1 MKDKLIL
8 FIKGIVL
15 GIAFII
21 PGVSG
26 GTLAVLMGIYEE
38 LIEAAS
44 NFYKGFNNF
53 KKYFLYLLPIVAG
66 VLVSITICAKVI
78 KYGLEKA
85 PIITILVFL
94 GLIIGG
100 IPKLFKS
107 VNRKPGIKDFSF
119 MLIGIIIVLVMM
131 IVDKGSNSV
140 SFSNMSTL
148 GYISLFLVGMLASAT
163 MVVPGISGSFTL
175 MLIGYYEPILNLVND
190 ITSFNNLSHNII
202 LIIPFLLGVFVG
214 IIVIAKIIE
223 WMLKKYHDATYYVII
238 GFVLSSIISVLY
250 QVFSYDFNLTHFIIG
265 VIVMIIDSIF
275 VYKIFEK

>member
-1 MKDKLIL
+1 MKEKLVL
-8 FIKGIVL
+8 FVKGIIL
-15 GIAFII
+15 GVAFII

-53 KKYFLYLLPIVAG
+53 KKYFLYLLPIVFG
-66 VLVSITICAKVI
+66 VLVSITVCARVI

-85 PIITILVFL
+85 PIITVLIFL
-94 GLIIGG
+94 GLILGG

-107 VNRKPGIKDFSF
+107 VSRKPKLMDFSF
-119 MLIGIIIVLVMM
+119 MLIGIIIVLIML
-131 IVDKGSNSV
+131 IVDKGTTSV
-140 SFSNMSTL
+140 SFDNMNAY
-148 GYISLFLVGMLASAT
+148 GYFVLFLVGMLASAT

-175 MLIGYYEPILNLVND
+175 MLIGYYEPILNLVNE
-190 ITSFNNLSHNII
+190 ITSFNNLSSNI
-202 LIIPFLLGVFVG
+202 LIILPFLIGIFVG

-223 WMLKKYHDATYYVII
+223 WALNNYHDATYYIII
-238 GFVLSSIISVLY
+238 GFVLSSVISIFY
-250 QVFSYDFNLTHFIIG
+250 QIFQYDFNLTHLIIG
-265 VIVMIIDSIF
+265 IVLMIIDSIF